1 MYSASMSYPKKISRE
16 TVLEAALAFIEARGA
31 AELSMR
37 TLATQVG
44 VTPNALYRYF
54 ASKAELESAMAD
66 AGGRMLLADL
76 EQAAAGSAL
85 PESIRAVAKAY
96 VRFARG
102 KPALYALKMQHCAQ
116 EGMDQGGHADLWAFV
131 TGLASELPTPWDPKD
146 LALSLWAFLHGMV
159 ELDRAQ
165 LLEGRTA
172 EASIDVGLDVMLAGL
187 LAHITGHAGTPS
199 GQTMPA

>member
-1 MYSASMSYPKKISRE
+1 MSYPKKISRD
-16 TVLEAALAFIEARGA
+16 TVLEAAMAYIEAHGL

-37 TLATQVG
+37 ALAAKLD

-76 EQAAAGSAL
+76 QAAVAGMPL
-85 PESIRAVAKAY
+85 PDSIRAVAKAY

-102 KPALYALKMQHCAQ
+102 KPALYALKMQHCAM
-116 EGMDQGGHADLWAFV
+116 EGMGQGSHADLWAFV
-131 TGLASELPTPWDPKD
+131 TQVAGELPTAWAPKD

-165 LLEGRTA
+165 LLDKQSA
-172 EASIDVGLDVMLAGL
+172 EAAVDVGLDVMLAGL
-187 LAHITGHAGTPS
+187 MAHIAGHMPGHI
-199 GQTMPA
+199 GQMKSA